1 MSNGV
6 LQVCMSF
13 LGALG
18 FSVLFNVRGLK
29 LFLAALGGAMSW
41 SIFLLMEPLGSS
53 EPLRYFVSAFAIAV
67 YAEIFA
73 RVLKTPATTFLIPS
87 LIPHIPGGSLYHT
100 MRYGLDRQWSAC
112 LSQAFYTLKLAMA
125 LALGIIAVLSLLG
138 VVNVILNKLWLR
150 KFQFK

>member
-41 SIFLLMEPLGSS
+41 SIFLLMEPLWSS

>member
-53 EPLRYFVSAFAIAV
+53 EPLRDFVSAFAIAV

-125 LALGIIAVLSLLG
+125 LALGIIAVLSLMG